1 MKVTAKKPCMSSVF
15 EVVEE
20 GKRFYIVYGDTIGS
34 YKALPKDGYE
44 PVREWVDVTH
54 ECCAVNAQLRHGSL
68 DVHASAWFGNGHYRL
83 RKIDATV
90 HGFPHPAYFIVERK
104 DKA

>member
-1 MKVTAKKPCMSSVF
+1 MKVTAKKPCVSSVF

-44 PVREWVDVTH
+44 PVREWKDMTGVYGGIT
-54 ECCAVNAQLRHGSL
+54 VNVPGLEDREFKLEIAT
-68 DVHASAWFGNGHYRL
+68 NGYRL
-83 RKIDATV
+83 FERRKQ
-90 HGFPHPAYFIVERK
+90 
-104 DKA
+104 